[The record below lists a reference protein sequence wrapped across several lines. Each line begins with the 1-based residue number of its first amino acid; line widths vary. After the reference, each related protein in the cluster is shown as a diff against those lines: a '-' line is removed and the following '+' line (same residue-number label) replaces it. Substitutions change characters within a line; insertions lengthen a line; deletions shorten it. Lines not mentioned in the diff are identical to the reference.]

1 MIAKGCAAEMSR
13 NNTCEVYHL
22 NKSGRCK
29 QDEVVFYYSRR
40 EFS

>member
-22 NKSGRCK
+22 NESGRV
-29 QDEVVFYYSRR
+29 QTR
-40 EFS
+40 